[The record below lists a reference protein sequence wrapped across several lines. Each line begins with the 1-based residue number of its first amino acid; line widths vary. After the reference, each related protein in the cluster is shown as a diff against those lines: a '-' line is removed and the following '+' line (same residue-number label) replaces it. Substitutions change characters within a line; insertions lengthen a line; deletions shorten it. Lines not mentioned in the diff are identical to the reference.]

1 MGWMEEL
8 LGTVPAAAKYRA
20 ELEILARENARLRSE
35 NAELK
40 NELTQY
46 IEQWE
51 TLDGDAVCTL
61 QYLAQGAYASA
72 DAIARTHNMNFQIA
86 EMYLQFLVTHAYV
99 HPPAP
104 DGKAGY
110 GLSHKGRRYLHSRG
124 LAT

>member
-1 MGWMEEL
+1 MDG
-8 LGTVPAAAKYRA
+8 GIARHGARRC
-20 ELEILARENARLRSE
+20 EIPRRTRNTGAGNARLRSE

-40 NELTQY
+40 NELAQY

-51 TLDGDAVCTL
+51 TLDGDAVRTL

-72 DAIARTHNMNFQIA
+72 DAIARTHNMNSQIA

>member
-1 MGWMEEL
+1 MEEL

-20 ELEILARENARLRSE
+20 ELETLARENARLHGE

-40 NELTQY
+40 NELAQY

-51 TLDGDAVCTL
+51 TLDGDAVRTL

-86 EMYLQFLVTHAYV
+86 EMYLHFLVKHAYV
-99 HPPAP
+99 AAP
-104 DGKAGY
+104 GATAQSGY
-110 GLSHKGRRYLHSRG
+110 DLTPKGRRYLRDRG
-124 LAT
+124 LLT

>member
-20 ELEILARENARLRSE
+20 ELETLARENARLHVE

-40 NELTQY
+40 NELAQF

-51 TLDGDAVCTL
+51 TLDGDAVRTL

-104 DGKAGY
+104 GGSAGY
-110 GLSHKGRRYLHSRG
+110 RLSHKGRRYLHSRG
-124 LAT
+124 MAT

>member
-61 QYLAQGAYASA
+61 QYLAQDVYASA

-86 EMYLQFLVTHAYV
+86 EMYLQFLVTHAYL
-99 HPPAP
+99 HPPVP
-104 DGKAGY
+104 GGKGGY
-110 GLSHKGRRYLHSRG
+110 GLSHEGRRYLHSRG

>member
-1 MGWMEEL
+1 
-8 LGTVPAAAKYRA
+8 
-20 ELEILARENARLRSE
+20 
-35 NAELK
+35 
-40 NELTQY
+40 
-46 IEQWE
+46 
-51 TLDGDAVCTL
+51 
-61 QYLAQGAYASA
+61 
-72 DAIARTHNMNFQIA
+72 MNSQIA

>member
-1 MGWMEEL
+1 MEEL

-20 ELEILARENARLRSE
+20 ELETLVRENARLRSE

-51 TLDGDAVCTL
+51 TLDGDAVRTL

-86 EMYLQFLVTHAYV
+86 EMYLHFLVKHAYV
-99 HPPAP
+99 AAP
-104 DGKAGY
+104 GATAQSGY
-110 GLSHKGRRYLHSRG
+110 DLTPKGRRYLRDRG
-124 LAT
+124 LLT

>member
-20 ELEILARENARLRSE
+20 ELETLARENARLRSE

-40 NELTQY
+40 NELAQY
-46 IEQWE
+46 IEQFE
-51 TLDGDAVCTL
+51 TLDGDAVRTL

-72 DAIARTHNMNFQIA
+72 DAIARTHNMNSQIA

-99 HPPAP
+99 AAP
-104 DGKAGY
+104 GATAQSGY
-110 GLSHKGRRYLHSRG
+110 DLTPKGRRYLRDRG
-124 LAT
+124 FLT

>member
-20 ELEILARENARLRSE
+20 ELATLARENARLHVE

-40 NELTQY
+40 NELAQF

-51 TLDGDAVCTL
+51 TLDGDAVRTL

-72 DAIARTHNMNFQIA
+72 DAIARTHNMNSQIA

-99 HPPAP
+99 AAP
-104 DGKAGY
+104 GATAQ
-110 GLSHKGRRYLHSRG
+110 SRYDLD
-124 LAT
+124 A

>member
-40 NELTQY
+40 NELAQY

-51 TLDGDAVCTL
+51 TLDGDAVRTL

-72 DAIARTHNMNFQIA
+72 DAIARTHNMNSQIA

-99 HPPAP
+99 HPPVPGA
-104 DGKAGY
+104 KAGY

>member
-40 NELTQY
+40 NELAQY

-51 TLDGDAVCTL
+51 TLDGDAVRTL

-72 DAIARTHNMNFQIA
+72 DAIARTHNTNFQIV
-86 EMYLQFLVTHAYV
+86 ECTCNFW
-99 HPPAP
+99 
-104 DGKAGY
+104 
-110 GLSHKGRRYLHSRG
+110 
-124 LAT
+124 